1 MDPGLAPGV
10 FAWRG
15 GGKRRGGNGTDRTK
29 GTAMKKKGGTAE
41 GYLWAGMA
49 VLFWGVMFPVGRS
62 LMARGVME
70 PSVLAAARFL
80 LAAPLLLAAAWK
92 AEGRGMLPKG
102 VKEWAGVAWFGLE
115 GAAMMAL
122 LLFKAQEE
130 IPSLNASLLE
140 AYVPL
145 QVLAM
150 GLVATRKVRWRQAAS
165 VLLGFVGSLL
175 VLRALDGSGL
185 RLGRLA
191 AGDGLIFLSGL
202 CWAVYTLWGRGLAR
216 RMGGLAFTAW
226 TVLAGGLWLAAANW
240 ALGVDWR
247 LPTAGEDW
255 VRVFFLA
262 LFPTGLSFLGWNMAQ
277 KTVPVERL
285 SYMEYFTLLVA
296 ALGGMLLLGE
306 AVTGWQWA
314 GVAVVILSAFW
325 A

>member
-1 MDPGLAPGV
+1 
-10 FAWRG
+10 
-15 GGKRRGGNGTDRTK
+15 
-29 GTAMKKKGGTAE
+29 MKKQGGTAE
-41 GYLWAGMA
+41 GYLWAGAA
-49 VLFWGVMFPVGRS
+49 VLFWGLMFPVGRS
-62 LMARGVME
+62 LMERGVME
-70 PSVLAAARFL
+70 PSALAAARFL
-80 LAAPLLLAAAWK
+80 LAAPLLLAAAWR

-122 LLFKAQEE
+122 LLFKAQRE
-130 IPSLNASLLE
+130 IPALNASLLE

-150 GLVATRKVRWRQAAS
+150 GLVASRRVQWRQVVS
-165 VLLGFVGSLL
+165 VGLGFLGSLL

-191 AGDGLIFLSGL
+191 AGDGWIFLSGL

-226 TVLAGGLWLAAANW
+226 TVLAGGIWLAAANW

-247 LPTAGEDW
+247 LPSAGTDW
-255 VRVFFLA
+255 VRVAFLA
-262 LFPTGLSFLGWNMAQ
+262 VFPTGLSFLGWNMAQ

-306 AVTGWQWA
+306 SVTGWQWV
-314 GVAVVILSAFW
+314 GVGVVIVSAFW

>member
-1 MDPGLAPGV
+1 
-10 FAWRG
+10 
-15 GGKRRGGNGTDRTK
+15 
-29 GTAMKKKGGTAE
+29 MKKTGGTAE
-41 GYLWAGMA
+41 GYLWAGVA
-49 VLFWGVMFPVGRS
+49 VLFWGLMFPVGRS
-62 LMARGVME
+62 LMAREVME

-80 LAAPLLLAAAWK
+80 LAAPLLLGAAWR
-92 AEGRGMLPKG
+92 AEGRGMFPKG

-122 LLFKAQEE
+122 LLFKAQGE
-130 IPSLNASLLE
+130 IPALNASLLE

-150 GLVATRKVRWRQAAS
+150 GLVASRRVRWRQVLS
-165 VLLGFVGSLL
+165 VVLGFVGSLL
-175 VLRALDGSGL
+175 VLRALDGRGL

-240 ALGVDWR
+240 AMGVDWR
-247 LPTAGEDW
+247 LPAAGADW
-255 VRVFFLA
+255 VRVAFLA
-262 LFPTGLSFLGWNMAQ
+262 VFPTGLSFLGWNMAQ

-306 AVTGWQWA
+306 SVTGWQWV
-314 GVAVVILSAFW
+314 GVGVVILSAFW

>member
-1 MDPGLAPGV
+1 
-10 FAWRG
+10 
-15 GGKRRGGNGTDRTK
+15 
-29 GTAMKKKGGTAE
+29 MKKQGGTAE
-41 GYLWAGMA
+41 GYLWAGTA
-49 VLFWGVMFPVGRS
+49 VLFWGLMFPVGRS
-62 LMARGVME
+62 LMERGVME
-70 PSVLAAARFL
+70 PSALAAARFL
-80 LAAPLLLAAAWK
+80 LAAPLLLAAAWT
-92 AEGRGMLPKG
+92 AEGRRMLPKG
-102 VKEWAGVAWFGLE
+102 VKDWAGVAGLGLE

-122 LLFKAQEE
+122 LLFKAQRE

-150 GLVATRKVRWRQAAS
+150 GLVASRRVQWRQVVS
-165 VLLGFVGSLL
+165 VGLGFLGSLL

-191 AGDGLIFLSGL
+191 AGDGLIFLSGF
-202 CWAVYTLWGRGLAR
+202 CWAIYTLWGRGLAR

-247 LPTAGEDW
+247 LPASGADW
-255 VRVFFLA
+255 VRLAFLA

-285 SYMEYFTLLVA
+285 SYMEYFTPLVA

-306 AVTGWQWA
+306 SVTGWQWL
-314 GVAVVILSAFW
+314 GVGVVIVSAFW